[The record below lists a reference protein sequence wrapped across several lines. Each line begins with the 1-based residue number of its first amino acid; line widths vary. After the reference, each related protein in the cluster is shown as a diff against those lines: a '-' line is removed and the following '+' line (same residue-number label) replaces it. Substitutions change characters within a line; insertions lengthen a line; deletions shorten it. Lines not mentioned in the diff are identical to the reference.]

1 MALVRVEVVRR
12 TLVLSNGLTIAVGE
26 TLGLDNANP
35 EHAAIIKSG
44 WVRDCPPVSSLTA
57 SLEHQPNKMLRRSQA
72 LRK

>member
-1 MALVRVEVVRR
+1 
-12 TLVLSNGLTIAVGE
+12 LSNGLTIAVGE

>member
-1 MALVRVEVVRR
+1 MLVRVEVVGR

-26 TLGLDNANP
+26 TLGLDTNNF
-35 EHAAIIKSG
+35 EHLAIIKSG

-57 SLEHQPNKMLRRSQA
+57 SLEHQPNKMMRRSQA